1 MLDFRVV
8 SLAYRDVDGEEG
20 TGEEDVEEAEAEEG
34 EEEGVVFVAYA
45 VVNVITMMIKSFHK
59 YDLNDLL
66 VNHIQTSKKNMYIYS
81 K

>member
-1 MLDFRVV
+1 VLDFRVV

-45 VVNVITMMIKSFHK
+45 VVNVITMMIKSFHT
-59 YDLNDLL
+59 
-66 VNHIQTSKKNMYIYS
+66 TSANLAMYR
-81 K
+81 